1 MLVALCL
8 ASLSASRHGVAPTIA
23 AIPGAVGL
31 LLVVLAGLRPS
42 LVRPL
47 AAAWAVIG
55 HALGRVTTPILLA
68 GVFALVIVPLGLVLR
83 LLGKDLLG
91 ESFAA
96 TPSAASYWIERRR
109 RTFAEPRDFER
120 LVAGQR

>member
-8 ASLSASRHGVAPTIA
+8 ASLSASRHGVAPPIA
-23 AIPGAVGL
+23 ATPGAVGV
-31 LLVVLAGLRPS
+31 LLVVLARLRPS

-47 AAAWAVIG
+47 AAGWAVLG

-68 GVFALVIVPLGLVLR
+68 VVFALVIVPLGLALR

-91 ESFAA
+91 LRRD
-96 TPSAASYWIERRR
+96 PKAASYWIERRR
-109 RTFAEPRDFER
+109 RTFEPGDFER
-120 LVAGQR
+120 LS